1 MRHSEEFFKDIVR
14 HVKLKPKMTVDEL
27 IREMAGSGCFG
38 AGRLAQAVD
47 IYEQMLKEKALIVL
61 GLAGAM
67 VPGGM
72 KNVVTEMIKRKMVN
86 VIVSTGANMV
96 HDLLEVF
103 GGYHYKG
110 TAYIDDKLLYKHG
123 VDRVYDV
130 FIPEVDFRESFDKP
144 LIEIF
149 NDIIRHKGNKIYST
163 PELMREIGRRII
175 DENSIIY
182 NAYKYNVPI
191 FVPTIHDSCY
201 GLTAYEYRKYHGGE
215 RIIMD
220 AFKDVSEFLEI
231 IDKNNSEK
239 KGALLIGGGVPKN
252 FIFQA
257 AFKVNKPYN
266 YVIQI
271 TTDRPEPGGLSGATL
286 EEAVSW
292 GKVGGKASKVQVIGD
307 ATVCLPII
315 VAAVMERFF
324 GK

>member
-1 MRHSEEFFKDIVR
+1 MKFDKEFFKDVVH
-14 HVKLKPKMTVDEL
+14 HVKLKPKMYVDEL

-47 IYEQMLKEKALIVL
+47 IYESMLKEKCLIVL

-72 KNVVTEMIKRKMVN
+72 RNVITEMVKRKMVD

-103 GGYHYKG
+103 GGRHYKG
-110 TAYIDDKLLYKHG
+110 TTHVDDEMLYKHG

-130 FIPEVDFRESFDKP
+130 FIPEADFKEKFDKP

-149 NDIIRHKGNKIYST
+149 RDIAKYAKNKAYST
-163 PELMREIGRRII
+163 CELMREVGKRIV

-182 NAYKYNVPI
+182 NAYKCNVPI
-191 FVPTIHDSCY
+191 FVPTLHDSCY
-201 GLTAYEYRKYHGGE
+201 GLAEYEYVKHYGE
-215 RIIMD
+215 RGIIVD
-220 AFKDVSEFLEI
+220 AFKDVLEFLEI
-231 IDKNNSEK
+231 IEKNDSEN
-239 KGALLIGGGVPKN
+239 GALLIGGGVPKN

-257 AFKVNKPYN
+257 AFKVNKPYK
-266 YVIQI
+266 YVVQI

-292 GKVGGKASKVQVIGD
+292 GKVEGKALKVQVIGD
-307 ATVCLPII
+307 ATICLPII
-315 VAAVMERFF
+315 VAAVMERIF